1 MRRRW
6 YVEVIGRGTNHAR
19 SFDHA
24 LQLAAVAE
32 GSWRILMRV
41 GGGDTVVVRQ
51 GVNRAV
57 A

>member
-6 YVEVIGRGTNHAR
+6 YIEVIGKGTRHAR

-24 LQLAAVAE
+24 LELADEAT

-41 GGGDTVVVRQ
+41 GAGDTVVVRQ
-51 GVNRAV
+51 GVNRSA